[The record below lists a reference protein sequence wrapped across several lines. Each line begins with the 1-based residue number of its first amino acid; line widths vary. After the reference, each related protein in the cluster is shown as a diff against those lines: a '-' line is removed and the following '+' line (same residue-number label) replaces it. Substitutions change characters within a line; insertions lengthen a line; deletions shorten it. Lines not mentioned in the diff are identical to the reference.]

1 MLERKASSIVH
12 NSLERQAAVALIGP
26 RQIGK
31 TTLALQIAGDL
42 GATYLDLED
51 PADRAKLTDP
61 VLFLESQKDKLV
73 ILDEIHRA
81 PEIFQPLRGIIDRGR
96 REGKGV
102 SRFLLLGS
110 ASMDLL
116 KQSGESLAGRI
127 AYVDM
132 GPLNIL
138 EINNASEAT
147 DILWFR
153 GGFPDS
159 YLALNDTHSVEW
171 RKDFIRTYLER
182 DIPMFSPRLPTET
195 IGRLWTMLAH
205 HQGSLLNASNL
216 SKSLAID
223 TRSVNRYIDLLTDL
237 LLVRRLQPFH
247 INIGKRLVKSPK
259 TYIRDSGLLHTLLG
273 INHYDDLFGHPIIG
287 MSWEGFVIETLLST
301 APRNSQA
308 SFYRTSAGAEIDL
321 LLELG
326 GRHGTWA
333 IEVKRGL
340 VPKVS
345 KGFHQAIEDIKP
357 AKAFIVYAGEDSYP
371 LSENIEAISLKGLAN
386 KLELLS

>member
-1 MLERKASSIVH
+1 MLERKVSSIVH

-31 TTLALQIAGDL
+31 TTLALQIADNL
-42 GATYLDLED
+42 DATYLDLED

-96 REGKGV
+96 REGKGTA
-102 SRFLLLGS
+102 RFLLLGS

-138 EINNASEAT
+138 EINNPSEAT

-326 GRHGTWA
+326 GSHGTWA

-340 VPKVS
+340 APKVS

>member
-1 MLERKASSIVH
+1 MLDRIVSFSVN

-31 TTLALQIAGDL
+31 TTLALQIANNLD
-42 GATYLDLED
+42 ATYLDLED

-102 SRFLLLGS
+102 GRFLLLGS

-138 EINNASEAT
+138 EINNPSEAT

-159 YLALNDTHSVEW
+159 YLALNDGHSVEW

-237 LLVRRLQPFH
+237 LLIRRLQPFH
-247 INIGKRLVKSPK
+247 INTNKRLVKSPK

-287 MSWEGFVIETLLST
+287 MSWEGFVIENLLSV
-301 APRNSQA
+301 APKNSQA

-326 GRHGTWA
+326 GSHGTWA
-333 IEVKRGL
+333 IEVKKGL
-340 VPKVS
+340 APKVS
-345 KGFHQAIEDIKP
+345 KGFYQAIEDIKP
-357 AKAFIVYAGEDSYP
+357 AQSFVVYSGEDSYP
-371 LSENIEAISLKGLAN
+371 LTENIEAISLQELASR
-386 KLELLS
+386 LEKI